1 MSHNSASPLLRSAV
15 PLILAG
21 ALVSCAG
28 RPPAESAA
36 AAPAGEYLGQQPPGT
51 APELFAPGIVSTG
64 ADELNAVF
72 APDGLEFLFSVKT
85 PDRARHTLLSMV
97 WLEDGWTA
105 PAVLPFS
112 GRYADADPAFAPG
125 GDRLYFISMRPPDGE
140 GPPREDWDLWAVE
153 RTESGWGE
161 PWNLGAPVNT
171 DSLEVYPSVAAD
183 GTLYFSSGRP
193 GGLGKNDLYRSR
205 FVDGGWTDPENLGAP
220 INTEFSEGDL
230 FVASDE
236 SYIVFVSS
244 GRPDSLGGGDLYVSF
259 RAESGAWS
267 PAVNLGETI
276 NSRWTEY
283 CPSVSPDG
291 KYLFFTS
298 YRVVRDEPSATPLTY
313 DEIQQAYVTPQGGMG
328 DVYWVDAAILGMLK
342 P

>member
-1 MSHNSASPLLRSAV
+1 MNRAASSFRPTLLALVLAV
-15 PLILAG
+15 G
-21 ALVSCAG
+21 ALSCG
-28 RPPAESAA
+28 VQPSEEAA
-36 AAPAGEYLGQQPPGT
+36 LPAAPAGDWLGQQPPGMT
-51 APELFAPGIVSTG
+51 PELFAPGIVSTG

-72 APDGLEFLFSVKT
+72 SPDGAEFLFTVKT
-85 PDRARHTLLSMV
+85 PDRVRHTLMFV
-97 WLEDGWTA
+97 ERHGEEWTA
-105 PAVLPFS
+105 PRTLPFS
-112 GRYADADPAFAPG
+112 GSYSDADPAFAPDG
-125 GDRLYFISMRPPDGE
+125 NRIYFISMRPLEGE

-161 PWNLGAPVNT
+161 PWNLGPPVNT

-193 GGLGKNDLYRSR
+193 GGLGQNDIYRSR
-205 FVDGGWTDPENLGAP
+205 LVDGAFSEPENLGEA
-220 INTEFSEGDL
+220 INSEHSEGDL
-230 FVASDE
+230 FIAPDE

-244 GRPDSLGGGDLYVSF
+244 GRPDSLGRGDLYVSF
-259 RAESGAWS
+259 HAEDGTWS
-267 PAVNLGETI
+267 PAINLGQEI

-298 YRVVRDEPSATPLTY
+298 YRVAREEPSATPLTY
-313 DEIQQAYVTPQGGMG
+313 EEIQSAYVTPRGGMG
-328 DVYWVDAAILGMLK
+328 DVYWVDAAILDGLR